1 MRNNLDRL
9 GLDSKQPQ
17 QSDIAGTLGLNFV
30 IPTEHVELPSK
41 GLLYPEHHPL
51 HGQET
56 LEIKYMT
63 AKDEDILT
71 NQSLIKKGLSLD
83 RVLENL
89 IVNKAVN
96 PQTMLIGD
104 KNALVIA
111 ARRTAY
117 GSEYQTKVTCPS
129 CSKTQTHEFDLNI
142 YETQAPLSQ
151 EELEDFNIQLTENKT
166 FIVNPPILGVP
177 VELKLLTG
185 KDELFISSKLREAQL
200 AKKDLDFSLILQ
212 LRMMIKSINNIS
224 DSNIL
229 DQAVG
234 MLPAKDS
241 RFIRDIY
248 QKINPNI
255 DLSQMFT
262 CRECSY
268 EARLEVPF
276 TADFFWP
283 K

>member
-30 IPTEHVELPSK
+30 VPTELVELPSK
-41 GLLYPEHHPL
+41 GLLYPEDHPL

-63 AKDEDILT
+63 AKDEDTLT
-71 NQSLIKKGLSLD
+71 NPSLIKKGVALEK
-83 RVLENL
+83 VLENL

-104 KNALVIA
+104 KNALTVA
-111 ARRTAY
+111 ARRSAY
-117 GSEYQTKVTCPS
+117 GAEYQTKITCPS
-129 CSKTQTHEFDLNI
+129 CSKVQGYEFDL
-142 YETQAPLSQ
+142 TSCDTKQPLSA
-151 EELEDFNIQLTENKT
+151 EELEELGVQLTENKT
-166 FIVNPPILGVP
+166 FVTTLPILKVP

-185 KDELFISSKLREAQL
+185 KDEMFIASRLREAQL
-200 AKKDLDFSLILQ
+200 AKKDPEFSFTLQ
-212 LRMMIKSINNIS
+212 LRIMIRSINNIS
-224 DSNIL
+224 DPNTL

-234 MLPAKDS
+234 LLPAKDS

-248 QKINPNI
+248 QKITPNL
-255 DLSQMFT
+255 DLSRNFT